1 MQRVERLDTLS
12 RMGTKSA
19 WLSRLLRVV
28 TVACMIVGLSACVT
42 TIKKLELPKPVAG
55 GVRFVL
61 LAPEAKQVTLVG
73 PFNGWAGEASKM
85 KMSDGTGLWSVDVPL
100 GEGEYTFMYLVDG
113 KQWVTPPMAEDFVM
127 DGFGQTNGILIVH

>member
-1 MQRVERLDTLS
+1 MQLA
-12 RMGTKSA
+12 GF
-19 WLSRLLRVV
+19 SRLLRVV
-28 TVACMIVGLSACVT
+28 TVACMIAGLSACT
-42 TIKKLELPKPVAG
+42 QAIKKPELPKSVAG

-61 LAPEAKQVTLVG
+61 LAPLAKQVALVG
-73 PFNGWAGEASKM
+73 SFNGWTGKATPM

-100 GEGEYTFMYLVDG
+100 REGEYTFMYLVDG